1 MNPETNYQK
10 SRNDEELMVWFFAG
24 GETRDNKFNV
34 FTGSFIRLMSQ
45 ILEEKFTYIK
55 GIYYPSA
62 MVNVAWALSHAQR
75 PCKDRSGTRMQ
86 ETAFRQIISNGHSK
100 ETRHIIVS
108 SSSGSVVA
116 AQTACY
122 IAEKNRGNKYFNKPF
137 HLALGASMISKES
150 ELFRKLEKYRDEGII
165 GKFIHDDLQD
175 EGDNATGVGGK
186 SRREAFANAFGLM
199 FPIFSSR
206 FNGPSF
212 LNIHPVKGH
221 LHRRRSQTLQKAVDY
236 IEVLLIKH
244 SIAGENY
251 LERAKEVLLNT
262 EVQ

>member
-1 MNPETNYQK
+1 
-10 SRNDEELMVWFFAG
+10 
-24 GETRDNKFNV
+24 
-34 FTGSFIRLMSQ
+34 
-45 ILEEKFTYIK
+45 
-55 GIYYPSA
+55 
-62 MVNVAWALSHAQR
+62 
-75 PCKDRSGTRMQ
+75 
-86 ETAFRQIISNGHSK
+86 
-100 ETRHIIVS
+100 
-108 SSSGSVVA
+108 
-116 AQTACY
+116 
-122 IAEKNRGNKYFNKPF
+122 
-137 HLALGASMISKES
+137 
-150 ELFRKLEKYRDEGII
+150 
-165 GKFIHDDLQD
+165 
-175 EGDNATGVGGK
+175 
-186 SRREAFANAFGLM
+186 M